1 MLQFDLWKQEGL
13 PDTAMMLQKTPG
25 ADLPVQRPVL
35 VASLA
40 IALLL
45 VLATWR
51 EGTTRSTEAVLL
63 GLVAGVALYHASF
76 GFTGAWRQLAV
87 EARSDGLRAQFLLI
101 LLTCAVS
108 FPLLEGGDVFG
119 RTLHGAVAPFGV
131 SAALGA
137 LLFGVGM
144 QFSGSCASGTLFT
157 AGGGNTRMIAT
168 LAGFILGSVVATAH
182 MPFWWSLPAFR
193 AYSLVDEFGAIG
205 AFAFTA
211 LALGA
216 IAMLAMRRE
225 LRRYG
230 HLEEAVWTG
239 GLLRG
244 PWPKTWGAIA
254 LAVVSIL
261 TLVTLTHPWGIT
273 SAFALWGAKI
283 ANGIGVP
290 VETWPYWSGQAH
302 RIEASVFADATSVM
316 NFGIVAGAFL
326 AASLAGRFAPHL
338 RITGKALLLSICGG
352 LLMGYGARL
361 AYGCNIGAYIG
372 GVISG
377 SLHGW
382 GWLVFGFAGSLAGIR
397 IRSRIAGGTV

>member
-1 MLQFDLWKQEGL
+1 
-13 PDTAMMLQKTPG
+13 MLQKTPG
-25 ADLPVQRPVL
+25 AYLPLQRPVL
-35 VASLA
+35 VASLLLA
-40 IALLL
+40 ALLL
-45 VLATWR
+45 LAAWR
-51 EGTTRSTEAVLL
+51 EGATRSTEAALL
-63 GLVAGVALYHASF
+63 GLLAGVSLYHASF
-76 GFTGAWRQLAV
+76 GFTSAWRQFAV
-87 EARSDGLRAQFLLI
+87 EARSDGLRAQILLI

-108 FPLLEGGDVFG
+108 FPLLESGGVFG
-119 RTLHGAVAPFGV
+119 RNLHGAVAPFGV

-137 LLFGVGM
+137 FLFGVGM
-144 QFSGSCASGTLFT
+144 QFSGSCASGALFT

-168 LAGFILGSVVATAH
+168 LCGFVLGSIIATAH

-193 AYSLVDEFGAIG
+193 AYSLVDHFGAVG

-211 LALGA
+211 FLLGA
-216 IAMLAMRRE
+216 IALVAIRRE
-225 LRRYG
+225 RRRYG

-244 PWPKTWGAIA
+244 PWPKTWGAVA
-254 LAVVSIL
+254 LSVVSIL

-316 NFGIVAGAFL
+316 NFGIVAGAFV
-326 AASLAGRFAPHL
+326 AASLAGRFAPHF